1 MGCSVTIFI
10 VFYNVFVKSLNL
22 SDQLP
27 WAVQIVDFKLKIKK
41 DEWLSSG
48 NNLEDDS
55 GGSSLPT
62 DRRAKF
68 QLPCIALDEPLGKV
82 PIFCFIG
89 EYLRY

>member
-1 MGCSVTIFI
+1 MFLSKA
-10 VFYNVFVKSLNL
+10 YL

-62 DRRAKF
+62 D
-68 QLPCIALDEPLGKV
+68 
-82 PIFCFIG
+82 
-89 EYLRY
+89 